1 MANNS
6 VYQMVTD
13 RIIAELEKGHIPWQ
27 KPWVVGTTSARDLKD
42 LAYNRVTGRP
52 YSLLNQ
58 MLLGMPGEWMS
69 FKQCKAA
76 GGSIRKG
83 EKGRPVVFW
92 KQQAVKEEDTDKDG
106 QKVEKT
112 KMIPILR
119 YYTVFHVSQTTLE
132 PKKRPEEETTA
143 PTLTWEPE
151 EEAEAILTDYFTR
164 SGVKFT
170 NQSGD
175 RAYYTPGFDA
185 ITVPLKTQFK
195 DMAEYYSTVYHETV
209 HSTGHKSRL
218 DRFKPNSHFG
228 SGEYSREELVAELGS
243 AISLHRLGIET
254 DYSFRNSTA
263 YIQNWL
269 EHLREDNKAIVFAA
283 SRAEKAV
290 KLIFNDQAEEAAKT
304 ETTAA

>member
-6 VYQMVTD
+6 VYQLVTD
-13 RIIAELEKGHIPWQ
+13 RIIAELEKGQIPWH
-27 KPWVVGTTSARDLKD
+27 KPWVTGIATGNLKD

-58 MLLGMPGEWMS
+58 MLLGRPGEWMS

-76 GGSIRKG
+76 GGSVLKG

-92 KQQAVKEEDTDKDG
+92 KQILIDEEDVDKNG
-106 QKVEKT
+106 EPVTKKKKVP
-112 KMIPILR
+112 MLR

-132 PKKRPEEETTA
+132 PKKRPELTETPA
-143 PTLTWEPE
+143 LTWEPE
-151 EEAEAILTDYFTR
+151 EEAERVLQDYFSR
-164 SGVKFT
+164 EGVKFS
-170 NQSGD
+170 NQAGD
-175 RAYYTPGFDA
+175 RAYYMPGFDS
-185 ITVPLKTQFK
+185 ITVPLKEQFK
-195 DMAEYYSTVYHETV
+195 DMAEYYSTLYHETV

-218 DRFKPNSHFG
+218 DRFGKDSGHFG

-243 AISLHRLGIET
+243 AISLNRLGIET

-263 YIQNWL
+263 YIQSWL
-269 EHLREDNKAIVFAA
+269 QNLREDCKAIVFAS

-290 KLIFNDQAEEAAKT
+290 KLIFNDDAEEAK
-304 ETTAA
+304 ESTAA